1 MYKNLNVEG
10 LGISGRQGEL
20 IELTLTYGFRG
31 FDFDLVV
38 SVNHGD
44 CRLIIDGCGW
54 PSAWRLPPNTSA
66 EAYDPDYGTDG
77 RKEFDSFLAEIAPFL
92 DETLIIQS
100 IGSASGRF
108 SLSACEWRVAP
119 GASNVEKTEISSAEA
134 LPPLAR
140 ASACPVYC

>member
-1 MYKNLNVEG
+1 MSKFW
-10 LGISGRQGEL
+10 
-20 IELTLTYGFRG
+20 FRTTSTKPRLRDPSRVQTVIDKYC

-77 RKEFDSFLAEIAPFL
+77 RKEFEAFLAEIAPFL

-140 ASACPVYC
+140 ASAC